1 MLGRAFDSQLFYA
14 FFRPDVPVRFKSVA
28 SLKTGNGPRWHVSV
42 NCSGKM
48 CLEIIEMEAHF
59 CLTACVFG
67 PRPGPHPRTPR
78 AFADRPLDWTGR
90 GEAGKAGKALGSL
103 GSSTAPW
110 QVTRGASRGFSA
122 PPRWSA
128 FFKQESF
135 FPSNAAAVFL
145 GRRRFCPRFPAVCA
159 RARALHRGPGA
170 ARSLSHTQPER
181 TRRCPGGAPSP
192 SGLISLSRTRPLGLG
207 VTTRAPMAAPR
218 HSSPS
223 VASPRA
229 FQPNPG
235 TPSQTVHGG
244 RLARSAWKLMHL
256 PHMPAPPRL

>member
-1 MLGRAFDSQLFYA
+1 MLVRAFDSQLFYA

-110 QVTRGASRGFSA
+110 QVTRGVSRGFSA
-122 PPRWSA
+122 
-128 FFKQESF
+128 QESF

-181 TRRCPGGAPSP
+181 TRRVPRRCPVAQWAYLAVTDSSPRTRRHDARTNGAAAAQLAVGGVAKGVSAE
-192 SGLISLSRTRPLGLG
+192 SGHTVADRPRRPLGEK
-207 VTTRAPMAAPR
+207 
-218 HSSPS
+218 
-223 VASPRA
+223 
-229 FQPNPG
+229 
-235 TPSQTVHGG
+235 
-244 RLARSAWKLMHL
+244 RLETN
-256 PHMPAPPRL
+256 APPAHARPAAAVN